1 MSWRI
6 VVIRNRAKLDLKFN
20 DLVIRGME
28 TMRIHLGEISTI
40 LIEHTGVSLTAALLV
55 ECNKRKIKVIF
66 CDEKRNPSF
75 ETLPYYGSH
84 DTSLKVKTQLDWS
97 QDMKNLVWT
106 EIVREKI
113 TKQRALL
120 IREQRSEASLLS
132 RYLQQLE
139 YQDATNRE
147 GHAAKVYF
155 NALFG
160 KGFTRANDHPIN
172 AALNYGY
179 AILLSAFN
187 REVVSAGYITQLG
200 LFHDNRF
207 NLFNLSCDLMEPFR
221 PLVDG
226 LVCTMDTTQFGS
238 QEKMMLVDLLN
249 GDVHV
254 QGKTHVLNHAI
265 KLYCKSVFDSLDKQD
280 ISNLQF
286 CEYEL

>member
-1 MSWRI
+1 MI
-6 VVIRNRAKLDLKFN
+6 QNRAKLDLKFN
-20 DLVIRGME
+20 DLVVRGVE
-28 TMRIHLGEISTI
+28 TVRVHLGEISTI
-40 LIEHTGVSLTAALLV
+40 IIEHTGVSLTAALLV
-55 ECNKRKIKVIF
+55 ECSKRKIKVIF

-75 ETLPYYGSH
+75 EIVPYYGSH

-113 TKQRALL
+113 TKQAQHLAH
-120 IREQRSEASLLS
+120 QNCPEATMLMQ
-132 RYLQQLE
+132 YVEQLE

-172 AALNYGY
+172 SALNYGY
-179 AILLSAFN
+179 SILLSAFN
-187 REVVSAGYITQLG
+187 REVVAAGYITQIG

-221 PLVDG
+221 PLVDH
-226 LVCTMDTTQFGS
+226 LVCTMDTTQFGGE
-238 QEKMMLVDLLN
+238 EKLQLLDLLN
-249 GDVHV
+249 SDVKIK
-254 QGKTHVLNHAI
+254 GKTHVLNHAI
-265 KLYCKSVFDSLDKQD
+265 KLYCKSTFDSLNQQD
-280 ISNLQF
+280 LSLLQF
-286 CEYEL
+286 CDYEL